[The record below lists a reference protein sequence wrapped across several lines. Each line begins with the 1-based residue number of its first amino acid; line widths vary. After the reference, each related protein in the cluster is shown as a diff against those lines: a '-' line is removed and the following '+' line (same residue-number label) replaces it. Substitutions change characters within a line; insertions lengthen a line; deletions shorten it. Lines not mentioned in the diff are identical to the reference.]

1 MRDGFNSV
9 RQLAVPSSLLLAG
22 RVAGA
27 AASFLFAVMLAHSLP
42 VAEVGYALAAISA
55 AFLASVLATV
65 NIEAG
70 GIRFLVAA
78 REAGEQRVVAGFI
91 FFGRMLLLCIA
102 PLIMAAYALLAPGGG
117 GKAALWAAL
126 SIPAIAWLRLSGSH
140 ATALGRPVAG
150 SLPRTGLQPL
160 LLLLIYP
167 AAMLA
172 GATPSPGLALAC
184 FFVSFLVTAL
194 VQYLLLRHDLSTR
207 GTQGRDVTGWRDWI
221 ANGLYMSP
229 IVLLQDY
236 LQHGVVVVAA
246 LALGKPEVAVLA
258 IALRFLSLVRFGILA
273 INMASSPSIARAM
286 ARADEGERDRLLRA
300 AALLKTPAAV
310 LACLVIA
317 LCAEPILALLGPDY
331 AGGGQALAWFTLIP
345 LASAVFGP
353 NQMLLNVSGAR
364 RWVFAVSLS
373 AIAFAFLAIPVSG
386 AAYGVNGAAMAAALL
401 FVAWEAALFAVA
413 RTRFGVDASFFAVLA
428 HGVRR

>member
-27 AASFLFAVMLAHSLP
+27 AASFLFAVLLARSLP
-42 VAEVGYALAAISA
+42 VAEVGYTLAAISA
-55 AFLASVLATV
+55 AFIASVLATV
-65 NIEAG
+65 NVEAG

-78 REAGEQRVVAGFI
+78 REAGEKHVVAGFI
-91 FFGRMLLLCIA
+91 FFGRILLLCIA
-102 PLIMAAYALLAPGGG
+102 PVVMAVYALLAPGDGN
-117 GKAALWAAL
+117 AALWAAL

-167 AAMLA
+167 SAMVA
-172 GATPSPGLALAC
+172 GAPPSPGLALAC

-194 VQYLLLRHDLSTR
+194 IQYLLLRHDLSTR
-207 GTQGRDVTGWRDWI
+207 GTQGRDIAGWRDWL

-286 ARADEGERDRLLRA
+286 ARADSAERDRLLRA
-300 AALLKTPAAV
+300 AALLKAPAAAV
-310 LACLVIA
+310 ACLVIA
-317 LCAEPILALLGPDY
+317 LMAEPILALLGPEY
-331 AGGGQALAWFTLIP
+331 AGGGRALAWFTLIP

-353 NQMLLNVSGAR
+353 NQMLLNISGAR
-364 RWVFAVSLS
+364 RWVFAVSL
-373 AIAFAFLAIPVSG
+373 ATIAVTFLAIPAGG
-386 AAYGVNGAAMAAALL
+386 ATYGVSGAAMAAALL

-413 RTRFGVDASFFAVLA
+413 RTRYGVDASFFAVLA